1 MTNQGACQQ
10 QSQGFP
16 LRACQPSRATTG
28 MRHSAATGS
37 AHVIPRRHSDTRPA
51 SAMIDKYPHS
61 ADSAAFCSQV
71 PHWQSRWTTCASAV
85 PAGALQ
91 PLPHSIQQSQ
101 VRLGFT
107 SRWPSSANAA
117 TSATYAANANRRPP
131 VILAANR
138 SVCSP
143 LHFLTGTAN
152 KRLPLRGVQWNCR
165 RQTRAKPGYGR
176 AMRRRE
182 QRWLRPSSSLS

>member
-1 MTNQGACQQ
+1 MQVRIASRRHGNPAVFRLLHFHKMTNQGACQQ

-16 LRACQPSRATTG
+16 LRACQPSRATSG

-37 AHVIPRRHSDTRPA
+37 AHVIPQKAFSTRPA

-61 ADSAAFCSQV
+61 ADSAASALKAALAVAVDNLRFC
-71 PHWQSRWTTCASAV
+71 CASRGITTAATLNTAI
-85 PAGALQ
+85 P
-91 PLPHSIQQSQ
+91 S
-101 VRLGFT
+101 RLGFT

-143 LHFLTGTAN
+143 LHFDRN
-152 KRLPLRGVQWNCR
+152 
-165 RQTRAKPGYGR
+165 RQ
-176 AMRRRE
+176 
-182 QRWLRPSSSLS
+182 